1 MSKAINDSFNLTISV
16 SFLAKILAVTAIVIG
31 SYYQATSKMADI
43 ERAIVEMH
51 SEITVLNSK
60 MAEIEQEHVESLEIE
75 IKEQRS
81 LLQRMGL
88 KKH

>member
-1 MSKAINDSFNLTISV
+1 
-16 SFLAKILAVTAIVIG
+16 
-31 SYYQATSKMADI
+31 MADI

>member
-1 MSKAINDSFNLTISV
+1 
-16 SFLAKILAVTAIVIG
+16 LAVTAIVIG